1 MTLFAA
7 RMGPVC
13 TPPPPPPFMHG
24 YGEVPGAPRLL
35 PATGR
40 IALLGQTGGQR
51 PLVCQP
57 LLQPM
62 IKGCGAAKPR
72 PPAPT
77 PAAGDGCL
85 CAYMCVAH

>member
-1 MTLFAA
+1 
-7 RMGPVC
+7 
-13 TPPPPPPFMHG
+13 MHG

-62 IKGCGAAKPR
+62 IKGCGAAKPG

-77 PAAGDGCL
+77 PAAGDGGL
-85 CAYMCVAH
+85 